1 MTICKF
7 VGIVIETRHRA
18 YYWGSY
24 QAEAFIFPPLTIS
37 VHGRLEALFEPA
49 GPALVPVRLVDGAA
63 ALVVALRLAR
73 VDPVPVDAP
82 LEEPR
87 ATFKVKEGGNSN
99 YTPFHPFYKYNP
111 LSSLSTLSSA
121 SHISH

>member
-1 MTICKF
+1 M
-7 VGIVIETRHRA
+7 
-18 YYWGSY
+18 
-24 QAEAFIFPPLTIS
+24 
-37 VHGRLEALFEPA
+37 
-49 GPALVPVRLVDGAA
+49 RLVDGAA

-99 YTPFHPFYKYNP
+99 YLPFHQFYKYSPP
-111 LSSLSTLSSA
+111 LQPFNTFFRITYFPLILA
-121 SHISH
+121 